1 MKKNYFDSIKYRGI
15 DKIYEEKGI
24 SYEQL
29 THATQYYQSE
39 NEPELHNFMTEKTLE
54 INQLK
59 EKSYSGSIQQSFWD
73 PKKTKLVS

>member
-24 SYEQL
+24 SDEQL
-29 THATQYYQSE
+29 TYATQYYQTE

-54 INQLK
+54 LNQLK
-59 EKSYSGSIQQSFWD
+59 EKSNSGLIQ
-73 PKKTKLVS
+73 